1 MTSIRN
7 RKPQHSHILADTNYS
22 TTRGEPMNW
31 KIMTLFLGIC
41 LIVSSLAGCQ
51 TAATQSASLPPT
63 ATTLPPTSPPVPT
76 DTPAPTPT
84 PVPTD
89 TPVLPTATI
98 TASPEQPVNS
108 IDEVFGVWKGY
119 WSDQNMILMDIG
131 ATGLLDLTFEKG
143 RSILAAWITI
153 ENGIMTWGDFTKG
166 EVATK
171 CQENPVATYEVYIT
185 RRGDQ
190 PESLR
195 FVLVG
200 AENCFDR
207 QEFLDGKT
215 LRWVEPGG

>member
-1 MTSIRN
+1 
-7 RKPQHSHILADTNYS
+7 
-22 TTRGEPMNW
+22 MNW

-51 TAATQSASLPPT
+51 TAATQPPSLPPT
-63 ATTLPPTSPPVPT
+63 TTALPPTSPPVPT
-76 DTPAPTPT
+76 DMPAPTPT

-131 ATGLLDLTFEKG
+131 ATGLVDLTFEKG
-143 RSILAAWITI
+143 QSILAAWITI

-166 EVATK
+166 EIATK
-171 CQENPVATYEVYIT
+171 CRENPVATYEVYIT
-185 RRGDQ
+185 HRGDQ

-200 AENCFDR
+200 TDNCWDR
-207 QEFLDGKT
+207 IEFLDGKT
-215 LRWVEPGG
+215 LRWVEPGE